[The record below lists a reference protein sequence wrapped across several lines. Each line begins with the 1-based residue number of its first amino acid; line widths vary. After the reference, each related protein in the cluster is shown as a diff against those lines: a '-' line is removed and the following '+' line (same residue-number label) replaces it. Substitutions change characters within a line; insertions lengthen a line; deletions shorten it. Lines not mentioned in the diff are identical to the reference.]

1 VSQLCRGLLAAASIG
16 STLAC
21 GAVDVSPLLDTSRA
35 VVDAAGRPLAVRV
48 AWRVDVGSPNV
59 LEEGSPQTGGL
70 ALSDDGT
77 RLFAALA
84 SGSVSA
90 FDALTGERIWSTPF
104 GGALTGAPTF
114 VDNIVYVGAP
124 DGTLRALDA
133 GGGSELWR
141 FTAPCSFGAAP
152 VVVDDVVY
160 AVGSNSKL
168 YAVSRSTGA
177 AIWTFE
183 RPPARG
189 IEMVGQSGVYVGE
202 SLVCAGFSDG
212 SVGCADRVTGTT
224 AWVAD
229 LTHGQ
234 RRLVDVDSTP
244 VVSQGNLVAASF
256 SGGISGLDAA
266 TGVDSWHYEI
276 QGATS
281 LVEVDGHIV
290 TSTADGSLLWFDA
303 ADGTVLMSLALESN
317 GLTPVVAT
325 DEFLVVAGARG
336 GVFFVATD
344 APWIL
349 NRFDPDSPIS
359 ATPAVHGSAAYVVSD
374 GGYLYRIDISQL

>member
-1 VSQLCRGLLAAASIG
+1 MSQLCRGLLAAACVG

-35 VVDAAGRPLAVRV
+35 VVDAAGRPLSVRV

-59 LEEGSPQTGGL
+59 LEEASPQTGGL
-70 ALSDDGT
+70 AVAHDG
-77 RLFAALA
+77 RRIFAALA
-84 SGSVSA
+84 SGDVAA
-90 FDALTGERIWSTPF
+90 FDAASGERIWSTPF
-104 GGALTGAPTF
+104 GGALTGAPLV
-114 VDNIVYVGAP
+114 VDNVVYVGAP

-133 GGGSELWR
+133 DGGSELWR

-152 VVVDDVVY
+152 TVAGDVAY
-160 AVGSNSKL
+160 LVGSNSKL
-168 YAVSRSTGA
+168 YAVSTTTGA
-177 AIWTFE
+177 SLWVFE

-202 SLVCAGFSDG
+202 AHVCAGFSDG
-212 SVGCADRVTGTT
+212 SVGCADRQTGVT

-229 LTHGQ
+229 LTYGQ

-244 VVSQGNLVAASF
+244 VVSNGLLVAASF
-256 SGGISGLDAA
+256 SGGISGLNAQ
-266 TGVDSWHYEI
+266 TGADVWHYDV

-281 LVEVDGHIV
+281 LVEADGRLV
-290 TSTADGSLLWFDA
+290 TSTADGSLLWFDPA
-303 ADGTVLMSLALESN
+303 TGALLLSLSLEAT

-325 DEFLVVAGARG
+325 DHFLAVAGASG
-336 GVFFVATD
+336 GMFLVAPS

-349 NRFDPDSPIS
+349 NLFDPDSPIS
-359 ATPAVHGSAAYVVSD
+359 AAPVVFGNAAYVVSD
-374 GGYLYRIDISQL
+374 GGYLYRVDISQL